1 MNTSNQNDGIMY
13 KAAAFAIFV
22 VLVTLIVLAAI
33 SSKYENEIPT
43 PGTGK
48 SDVDLSEVSN
58 LPESSSKVNSDSL
71 PTSNNLSSVDTN
83 PPETS
88 PKDTASSEVKN
99 ESVSDEN
106 AANAVDTSFETSSS
120 GSNTPGNDPKA
131 VSGQVDTPTS
141 YTPENVANFLAN
153 YPNTVL
159 SETEDAGQE
168 YIDKITFLG
177 DSTTYGLRA
186 NAVLNGGKNTT
197 QVWTPT
203 NGYITLS
210 QVNTVLIWYPE
221 TNTEMSI
228 KDAAALKKPEY
239 LVITLGVNGISF
251 MNEDYFKNEYGKLI
265 SSIKEASPDTKI
277 ILQSIFPVA
286 TNYESL
292 KSINNE
298 LIDTANEWVVE
309 LAEEYEVKY
318 VDTNSVLRGSDGWLV
333 SSYQNG
339 DGLHLT
345 AEGLNIELNNLRT
358 HAWID

>member
-1 MNTSNQNDGIMY
+1 MNTGNQNDGIMY

-22 VLVTLIVLAAI
+22 VLVTLIVLATI
-33 SSKYENEIPT
+33 SSRSSDEIPQ
-43 PGTGK
+43 P
-48 SDVDLSEVSN
+48 SAA
-58 LPESSSKVNSDSL
+58 SSKEYD
-71 PTSNNLSSVDTN
+71 SSVTVESEST
-83 PPETS
+83 ET
-88 PKDTASSEVKN
+88 TAPSSENPKETTSAPITTAPPQITSAPASN
-99 ESVSDEN
+99 TVSDPIDVP
-106 AANAVDTSFETSSS
+106 A
-120 GSNTPGNDPKA
+120 SNTSD
-131 VSGQVDTPTS
+131 D
-141 YTPENVANFLAN
+141 VAAFLAN

-159 SETEDAGQE
+159 PVSEDAGQE
-168 YIDKITFLG
+168 YIDKIIFLG

-221 TNTEMSI
+221 TDTEMSI
-228 KDAAALKKPEY
+228 KDAVALKKPEY
-239 LVITLGVNGISF
+239 MVITLGVNGISF
-251 MNEDYFKNEYGKLI
+251 MSEDYFKKEYGKLI
-265 SSIKEASPDTKI
+265 SSIQDASPDTKI

-298 LIDTANEWVVE
+298 LIDTANRWIVE
-309 LAEEYEVKY
+309 LADSYGTKY
-318 VDTNSVLRGSDGWLV
+318 VDTNSALRGSDGWLI

-358 HAWID
+358 HAWVD

>member
-1 MNTSNQNDGIMY
+1 MNTSNPNDGIMY

-22 VLVTLIVLAAI
+22 VLVTLIILAAI

-58 LPESSSKVNSDSL
+58 TSESSSKVDSDSL
-71 PTSNNLSSVDTN
+71 PTSNNLSSVDTA

-88 PKDTASSEVKN
+88 PKDTTTSEVKN
-99 ESVSDEN
+99 ESP
-106 AANAVDTSFETSSS
+106 ANKLDTLHETSN
-120 GSNTPGNDPKA
+120 SNTPDTDLKA
-131 VSGQVDTPTS
+131 VSNQVDAPTS
-141 YTPENVANFLAN
+141 YTPDSVANFLAN

-159 SETEDAGQE
+159 PETEDAGQE

-186 NAVLNGGKNTT
+186 NAVLDGGKNTT

-251 MNEDYFKNEYGKLI
+251 MNEDYFKKEYGKLI

-298 LIDTANEWVVE
+298 LIDAANEWVVE
-309 LAEEYEVKY
+309 LADEYEVKY